1 MIEERIWYD
10 EEAGPLVRPYAVTS
24 GRTRTAQLDLHL
36 ITLVVA
42 LREVNPELA
51 QILGPEH
58 LQILSMSQT
67 PLTVAEISAGTALPL
82 SVVKILL
89 GDLIDRRLLIS
100 RSDETP
106 DATVIQAV
114 IDGIRRL

>member
-1 MIEERIWYD
+1 MIEERTWYD
-10 EEAGPLVRPYAVTS
+10 EEAGPLVRPYAVTR
-24 GRTRTAQLDLHL
+24 GRTRTAQPDLHL

-42 LREVNPELA
+42 LREATPELA
-51 QILGPEH
+51 LTLGPEH
-58 LQILSMSQT
+58 LQILAMSRT
-67 PLTVAEISAGTALPL
+67 PLSVAEISAGTALPL
-82 SVVKILL
+82 SVVKILI

-106 DATVIQAV
+106 DSTVIQAV